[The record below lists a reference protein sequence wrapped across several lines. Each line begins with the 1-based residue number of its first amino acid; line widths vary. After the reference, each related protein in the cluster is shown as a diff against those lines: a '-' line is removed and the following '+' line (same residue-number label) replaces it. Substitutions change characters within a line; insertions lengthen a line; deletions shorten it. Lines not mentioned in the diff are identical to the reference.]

1 VSVIKS
7 TVLSQP
13 KIDNSIYVEVP
24 EGIDLGAELAGPTA
38 RALAYSIDIT
48 IRFSVSLVI
57 YLLLIWLGNVGH
69 GIFLICLFT
78 MEWFYPVFFEVLAD
92 GQTPGKKKFNLQ
104 VVNASLTPIH
114 WEASIIRNLLRAVD
128 FLPFANV
135 IGLISI
141 LTNKEFKRLGDYA
154 AGTLVIYKKQLN
166 QHSLPKGKPQYLFEP
181 LSLAEQRAIID
192 FTYRHKQLSQAR
204 QLELAKITYDWHKHQ
219 NDSSVK
225 YLYSV
230 GLGLI
235 GKK

>member
-1 VSVIKS
+1 M
-7 TVLSQP
+7 LSLS
-13 KIDNSIYVEVP
+13 KIDNAISVEVP
-24 EGIDLGAELAGPTA
+24 EGIDLTAELAGPTV
-38 RALAYSIDIT
+38 RALAYCIDIT
-48 IRFSVSLVI
+48 IRFAASLVI

-69 GIFLICLFT
+69 GVFLICLFA

-135 IGLISI
+135 IGLISM

-166 QHSLPKGKPQYLFEP
+166 QHSLPETKSQYLSEP
-181 LSLAEQRAIID
+181 LALAEQRAIVN
-192 FTYRHKQLSQAR
+192 FTYRHRQLSQAR
-204 QLELAKITYDWHKHQ
+204 QLELAQITYGWHQH
-219 NDSSVK
+219 NSDNSVE
-225 YLYSV
+225 YLHGV

-235 GKK
+235 GKR